1 VEAGLAA
8 RIEHAL
14 RALWVRVLL
23 SLLILASLLPHA
35 ADDVTDLVFL
45 AVFGLEFA
53 LRVVVFRHARSDD
66 DDPRITRRRALTA
79 LSLTMDLVALLTFV
93 PWAGLTGLAEAR
105 WLRLARLLR
114 MLLLIGYWSP
124 ILRDTWQVL
133 TRHDRMRQVS
143 LLGLIVGLLAFAG
156 ATVLSH
162 IPVVGT
168 DFDGNQIIDVADQ
181 HFWARLWW
189 AFRQVQDPGNMIN
202 DPGELA
208 VVIVSLLLTVAGLF
222 VVSFLIGL
230 ATDIVR
236 ELVALARNRPVGW
249 KGHTVIVNATPG
261 LPRLLSELMAYY
273 EKLFRPA
280 KFVVADE
287 AEEAPAVLRTGE
299 LAGVS
304 WRQIDERGE
313 GLTLNTDLPT
323 ARRVVVLAKPDAP
336 FPDASAAATVL
347 DVREAN
353 GRAWVVVE
361 VLDPNNVAAAR
372 VAGGGR
378 TVVVSSEKLL
388 GIWTLAAIRRP
399 EQIPVAWDLLATRGG
414 DEIYTCFFDADGLSG
429 PGTPWLAEAGE
440 FAGLGA
446 VAQAHRQ
453 DAQEK
458 RRRAGGVVPVG
469 LVYARPGRSGGS
481 HDDGEMALAPAR
493 IEARPVRALIAI
505 GDQFGAVERFALKL
519 HSGAVVRDELPKVA
533 SGPELGPATLGTVPR
548 KVLICG
554 FRPATAVVCA
564 GLLSEGPGTEIVL
577 VMRHEESVRQAAQT
591 FREHGLG
598 ETRGR
603 CFAGRFEG
611 PDSETESR
619 FVWVPHNPELARN
632 GVGNVTLVR
641 ADWTSERTL
650 AGLEAGVEHVS
661 AYDLVLLMGAHAP
674 EYDGRNAITC
684 LKIADLARLS
694 PGRFQGGN
702 RVLAGIADTEL
713 GRRLEVSFTRAVR
726 TAAGVAGETTR
737 EPSLKV
743 LPTEDLR
750 ALFVFQSIAVPG
762 WESILLEL
770 LGPGGQGFVR
780 FPIVAA
786 SGRTWSFGDLSQAL
800 AGRGVLFGLEL
811 ANGTRVYAPAP
822 SDGPWLESDIAAVWL
837 IAAE

>member
-1 VEAGLAA
+1 MQAPLGPPEPLIVRVE
-8 RIEHAL
+8 RAL
-14 RALWVRVLL
+14 QALWVRVLL
-23 SLLILASLLPHA
+23 SLLILASLLPHP
-35 ADDVTDLVFL
+35 ADHVSDLVFL
-45 AVFGLEFA
+45 AIFGLELT
-53 LRVVVFRHARSDD
+53 LRVAVFVRRRRGDQDD
-66 DDPRITRRRALTA
+66 LRTTRRRALTA
-79 LSLTMDLVALLTFV
+79 LSLVIDLVALLTFV
-93 PWAGLTGLAEAR
+93 PWAGLTGLVEAR

-162 IPVVGT
+162 IPVLGT
-168 DFDGNQIIDVADQ
+168 DFDGNAIVDGADQ

-189 AFRQVQDPGNMIN
+189 AFRQVQDPGNMID
-202 DPGELA
+202 DPGEVA

-249 KGHTVIVNATPG
+249 KGHTVIVNTTPG
-261 LPRLLSELMAYY
+261 LPRLLSELMALY
-273 EKLFRPA
+273 EKLFRSA
-280 KFVVADE
+280 RFVVAGE
-287 AEEAPAVLRTGE
+287 AEEAPPALRTGE
-299 LAGVS
+299 LARVG

-313 GLTLNTDLPT
+313 GLTVQTDLAS
-323 ARRVVVLAKPDAP
+323 ARRVVVLAKPEAP

-353 GRAWVVVE
+353 AEAWVVVE

-372 VAGGGR
+372 VAGGAR

-388 GIWTLAAIRRP
+388 GIWALAAIRRP

-414 DEIYTCFFDADGLSG
+414 AEIYTCFYDADGLVG
-429 PGTPWLAEAGE
+429 PGEPWRPAAGS
-440 FAGLGA
+440 FAALSA
-446 VAQAHRQ
+446 SALTLPL
-453 DAQEK
+453 DAKEQ
-458 RRRAGGVVPVG
+458 RRRHGAVVPVG
-469 LVYARPGRSGGS
+469 LVYARPGRASGAS
-481 HDDGEMALAPAR
+481 HDEGELALAPER
-493 IEARPVRALIAI
+493 IEAQPVRALIAI
-505 GDQFGAVERFALKL
+505 GDQFGAVERVALKL
-519 HSGAVVRDELPKVA
+519 HSGALVPGVVPSVSPPA
-533 SGPELGPATLGTVPR
+533 LGAATARTTPR
-548 KVLICG
+548 KVLVCG
-554 FRPATAVVCA
+554 FRPGTAVVCA
-564 GLLSEGPGTEIVL
+564 GLLSEGAGTEIVL
-577 VMRHEESVRQAAQT
+577 VMRHEESVLQAAQT

-619 FVWVPHNPELARN
+619 FTWLPHDPAYAGEQ
-632 GVGNVTLVR
+632 GHVTLVR
-641 ADWTSERTL
+641 ADWSSERTL
-650 AGLEAGVEHVS
+650 AGLEPGVEHVG
-661 AYDLVLLMGAHAP
+661 AYDLVLLMGAHTP

-694 PGRFQGGN
+694 PGRFDVAH
-702 RVLAGIADTEL
+702 RVIAGIADPEL
-713 GRRLEVSFTRAVR
+713 GRRLELSFTRATSQGGPR
-726 TAAGVAGETTR
+726 
-737 EPSLKV
+737 LMV

-770 LGPGGQGFVR
+770 LGPGGKGFVR
-780 FPIVAA
+780 LPLTAA
-786 SGRTWSFGDLSQAL
+786 GTREWSFAELAAAL

-811 ANGTRVYAPAP
+811 TDGTRVYAPAP
-822 SDGPWLESDIAAVWL
+822 TDGPWSERDLRAVWL
-837 IAAE
+837 MADES

>member
-1 VEAGLAA
+1 MRVE
-8 RIEHAL
+8 RAL
-14 RALWVRVLL
+14 QALWVRVLL
-23 SLLILASLLPHA
+23 SLLILASLLPHP

-45 AVFGLEFA
+45 AIFGLELA
-53 LRVVVFRHARSDD
+53 LRVLVFVRTRASDD
-66 DDPRITRRRALTA
+66 DDPRTRRRRALTW
-79 LSLTMDLVALLTFV
+79 LSLTLDLVALLTFV

-105 WLRLARLLR
+105 WLRLVRLLR

-162 IPVVGT
+162 IPVNGT
-168 DFDGNQIIDVADQ
+168 DFDGNAIVDAADQ

-202 DPGELA
+202 DPGEIA
-208 VVIVSLLLTVAGLF
+208 VVVVSLLLTVAGLF

-236 ELVALARNRPVGW
+236 ELVTLARNRPVGW
-249 KGHTVIVNATPG
+249 KSHTVIVNATPG

-280 KFVVADE
+280 QFVVADE
-287 AEEAPAVLRTGE
+287 AEEAPPVLRTGE
-299 LAGVS
+299 LARVS

-313 GLTLNTDLPT
+313 GLTLQTDLPK

-353 GRAWVVVE
+353 GQAWVVVE

-372 VAGGGR
+372 VAGGAR

-388 GIWTLAAIRRP
+388 GIWALAAIRRP
-399 EQIPVAWDLLATRGG
+399 EQIPLAWDLLATRSGA
-414 DEIYTCFFDADGLSG
+414 EIYTCFFDADGLEG
-429 PGTPWLAEAGE
+429 PGTPWLPGAGA
-440 FAGLGA
+440 FADLTARALA
-446 VAQAHRQ
+446 VPQ
-453 DAQEK
+453 DAHE
-458 RRRAGGVVPVG
+458 RRRRQGTVVPVG
-469 LVYARPGRSGGS
+469 FVYAHPGRESGAP
-481 HDDGEMALAPAR
+481 HDEGELALAPAR
-493 IEARPVRALIAI
+493 VEARPVRALIAI
-505 GDQFGAVERFALKL
+505 GDRFGAVQRLALKL
-519 HSGAVVRDELPKVA
+519 HSGALTAAALSGGGGEAAPEVEVGLATREVIPK
-533 SGPELGPATLGTVPR
+533 

-554 FRPATAVVCA
+554 FRPGTAVVCA
-564 GLLSEGPGTEIVL
+564 GLLSQGAGSDIVL

-611 PDSETESR
+611 SESEAR
-619 FVWVPHNPELARN
+619 FTWVPHESGRA
-632 GVGNVTLVR
+632 GEMGNVTLVR

-650 AGLEAGVEHVS
+650 AGLEPGIEHVS
-661 AYDLVLLMGAHAP
+661 AYDLVLLMGAHPP

-694 PGRFQGGN
+694 PGRFPASH
-702 RVLAGIADTEL
+702 RVIAGIADTEL
-713 GRRLEVSFTRAVR
+713 GRRLEVSFARA
-726 TAAGVAGETTR
+726 TAASG
-737 EPSLKV
+737 PSLMV
-743 LPTEDLR
+743 LPTENLR

-770 LGPGGQGFVR
+770 LGPGGKGFIRLALTAPVE
-780 FPIVAA
+780 
-786 SGRTWSFGDLSQAL
+786 RTWTFAGLAQAL
-800 AGRGVLFGLEL
+800 AGMGVLFGLEL
-811 ANGTRVYAPAP
+811 ADGSRLYAPAP
-822 SDGPWLESDIAAVWL
+822 TAGPWREGELQAVWL
-837 IAAE
+837 LGDEG